1 MNESDSLQA
10 LRKANPRASESF
22 ARSVEAVRHVVR
34 AELVTSVANGN
45 DRPQP
50 LPRRVDSR
58 RRRRVHVSALGAAV
72 ALAAVAAAV
81 LTLGS
86 TGGGP
91 GVESATA
98 AVEKAATVTAA
109 SAEHSGTATVR
120 MTHDGDIWAAAT
132 IQWHGHDLAVSRAP
146 RAGAGS
152 ASWTAS
158 STASTHF
165 EGGWIE
171 LGDPRSIDPDSG
183 TTPAE
188 YLAAVREDVGGVTL
202 RRITDGVRGLT
213 SSRLD
218 DGSTV
223 FSGTVAAGQ
232 IARETGFKDG
242 QAIRVLPF
250 GYVAH
255 DEAADPAARLDTALT
270 VGPDDILREIT
281 VSWGKGASAWTY
293 TVTYSDLGST
303 PAPVAPEGA
312 VSLLEERLERVG
324 RDG

>member
-109 SAEHSGTATVR
+109 SAEHSGTAIVR

-146 RAGAGS
+146 RAGAELRLVDGLLYGLDP
-152 ASWTAS
+152 
-158 STASTHF
+158 

-202 RRITDGVRGLT
+202 RRIADGVRGLT

-232 IARETGFKDG
+232 IARETGFKEG

-312 VSLLEERLERVG
+312 VSLLEERLQRVG